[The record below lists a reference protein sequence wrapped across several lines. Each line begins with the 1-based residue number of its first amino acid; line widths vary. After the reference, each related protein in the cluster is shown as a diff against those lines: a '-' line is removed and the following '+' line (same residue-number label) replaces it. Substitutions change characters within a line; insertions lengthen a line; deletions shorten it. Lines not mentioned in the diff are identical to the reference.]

1 MAESDELNQ
10 DQDSARTPEA
20 DELTRTV
27 SVVRV
32 GLRGLYRSQLPR
44 MAAALAYRTIFS
56 VIPVLAIVLVIA
68 SSFVE
73 PAQVR
78 ESFTRMLEY
87 AGFETI
93 SVKADDTEAPAHQN
107 EPALDDG
114 ANVDDA
120 SLTELTND
128 TPETPTMPDDPE
140 PGSESEA
147 SNDQAQPGD
156 DEDYGVQAIDELI
169 TGLVERVTS
178 SLGSINR
185 GWIGFISAGVFIY
198 AALSLF
204 LEMERSFNQIYRAS
218 RGRRWL
224 NRLLL
229 YWTMLT
235 LGSILLMATFS
246 VGQRFTEWIGALFGG
261 DSASPFTL
269 ALAGYG
275 VTVLISTLLL
285 LIMYTAIPN
294 ARVELRTALVGAFMA
309 AIVWELGKWGF
320 TRYVEFSTGYA
331 RFYGSLA
338 LLPLFLLWIYV
349 TWLIVLFG
357 LQISYALQHFSELR
371 EPAAPDEEPPALLD
385 PASVLLVAR
394 FVATRF
400 QDAKAPSASEVAR
413 ETGLDPRQA
422 RELCDAL
429 VDGGQLHHLSEDG
442 GDRYALAAPPKALR
456 AADILA
462 CGLRLC
468 SAPEETGVLRDLD
481 RARLDALGDRTLEDL
496 LPNAETLPS

>member
-1 MAESDELNQ
+1 MPEPSPVNPA
-10 DQDSARTPEA
+10 TPES

-73 PAQVR
+73 PEQVR
-78 ESFTRMLEY
+78 QSFTRMLEY
-87 AGFETI
+87 AGFERI
-93 SVKADDTEAPAHQN
+93 SVAADDAAPADLVTV
-107 EPALDDG
+107 EPEDALIEAG
-114 ANVDDA
+114 A
-120 SLTELTND
+120 
-128 TPETPTMPDDPE
+128 E
-140 PGSESEA
+140 PEA
-147 SNDQAQPGD
+147 SREAI
-156 DEDYGVQAIDELI
+156 GVQAIDELI
-169 TGLVERVTS
+169 TGLVDRVTS

-204 LEMERSFNQIYRAS
+204 LEMERSFNQIYRAA

-246 VGQRFTEWIGALFGG
+246 VGHRFTEWIGALFGG
-261 DSASPFTL
+261 ESAGDFSL
-269 ALAGYG
+269 VLAGYG

-285 LIMYTAIPN
+285 LIMYTAVPN
-294 ARVELRTALVGAFMA
+294 ARVEFRTALVGAFMG

-338 LLPLFLLWIYV
+338 LLPLFLLWVYV

-357 LQISYALQHFSELR
+357 LQISYALQHFSELK
-371 EPAAPDEEPPALLD
+371 EPAAPDEEPPSLLD
-385 PASVLLVAR
+385 PAAILNVAIFVAR
-394 FVATRF
+394 RF
-400 QDAKAPSASEVAR
+400 NDAKAPTLSEVAR
-413 ETGLDPRQA
+413 ETALDPRQA
-422 RELCDAL
+422 RELCEAL
-429 VDGGQLHHLSEDG
+429 VTGGVLHRLTEQG
-442 GDRYALAAPPKALR
+442 ADRYALAAPPFVIR
-456 AADILA
+456 AADVLTQ
-462 CGLRLC
+462 GVHLTG
-468 SAPEETGVLRDLD
+468 AP
-481 RARLDALGDRTLEDL
+481 
-496 LPNAETLPS
+496 

>member
-1 MAESDELNQ
+1 MAESDELNPAQ
-10 DQDSARTPEA
+10 HATPPEA

-93 SVKADDTEAPAHQN
+93 SVKADDTETPAQQPLEGGAAVEEGQPAEQSDDPAEDVSEAV
-107 EPALDDG
+107 EP
-114 ANVDDA
+114 DA
-120 SLTELTND
+120 SASS
-128 TPETPTMPDDPE
+128 E
-140 PGSESEA
+140 PNAEEA
-147 SNDQAQPGD
+147 SGD
-156 DEDYGVQAIDELI
+156 DDYGIQAIDELI

-178 SLGSINR
+178 SLGAINR

-204 LEMERSFNQIYRAS
+204 LEMERSFNQIYRAP
-218 RGRRWL
+218 RGRKWL

-246 VGQRFTEWIGALFGG
+246 VGQCFTEWIGALFGG

-294 ARVELRTALVGAFMA
+294 AKVELRTALVGAFMA
-309 AIVWELGKWGF
+309 AVVWELGKWGF

-331 RFYGSLA
+331 KFYGSLA

-357 LQISYALQHFSELR
+357 LQIAFALQHFSELR
-371 EPAAPDEEPPALLD
+371 DPVAPDEEPASLLD
-385 PASVLLVAR
+385 PASVLLVAA
-394 FVATRF
+394 FVAARF
-400 QDAKAPSASEVAR
+400 EDAKAPSASEVAR

-429 VDGGQLHHLSEDG
+429 VEGGQLHHLSEG
-442 GDRYALAAPPKALR
+442 GDDRYALAAPPAALR
-456 AADILA
+456 ASDVLA

-468 SAPEETGVLRDLD
+468 GPSEDRGVLRDLD
-481 RARLDALGDRTLEDL
+481 QARTDALGDRTLGDL
-496 LPNAETLPS
+496 IQKPDTPPS

>member
-1 MAESDELNQ
+1 MADHEPLNQ
-10 DQDSARTPEA
+10 TNPAPPAPEA

-27 SVVRV
+27 SVIRV
-32 GLRGLYRSQLPR
+32 GLRGLYKSQLPR

-68 SSFVE
+68 SGFVE
-73 PAQVR
+73 PDQVR
-78 ESFTRMLEY
+78 QSFTRMLEY
-87 AGFETI
+87 AGFERI
-93 SVKADDTEAPAHQN
+93 SVVGVEEANGAVTSGAGSAEEPSAAEPVDDDPDTAP
-107 EPALDDG
+107 DDSDG
-114 ANVDDA
+114 APTRVDPNA
-120 SLTELTND
+120 
-128 TPETPTMPDDPE
+128 
-140 PGSESEA
+140 
-147 SNDQAQPGD
+147 
-156 DEDYGVQAIDELI
+156 GVQAIDELI
-169 TGLVERVTS
+169 TGLVDRVTS

-204 LEMERSFNQIYRAS
+204 LEMERSFNQIYRAP
-218 RGRRWL
+218 RGRPWL

-235 LGSILLMATFS
+235 LGAILLMATFS

-285 LIMYTAIPN
+285 LIMYRAIPN
-294 ARVELRTALVGAFMA
+294 ARVEFRSALVGAFLA
-309 AIVWELGKWGF
+309 AVVWELGKWGF

-338 LLPLFLLWIYV
+338 LLPLFLLWVYV

-371 EPAAPDEEPPALLD
+371 EPAAPDERPAALLD
-385 PASVLLVAR
+385 PASVLLVAGSIAAR
-394 FVATRF
+394 FEQA
-400 QDAKAPSASEVAR
+400 QAPDVSQIAR
-413 ETGLDPRQA
+413 DTGLDPEQVRA
-422 RELCDAL
+422 LCEAL
-429 VDGGQLHHLSEDG
+429 VEGGLAHRLSEG
-442 GDRYALAAPPKALR
+442 EQERYTLAGPPDALR
-456 AADILA
+456 AADALA
-462 CGLRLC
+462 CGLRLGA
-468 SAPEETGVLRDLD
+468 SPEDRSILRELD
-481 RARLDALGDRTLEDL
+481 RARIDALGDRTLADL
-496 LPNAETLPS
+496 APRPTPASE